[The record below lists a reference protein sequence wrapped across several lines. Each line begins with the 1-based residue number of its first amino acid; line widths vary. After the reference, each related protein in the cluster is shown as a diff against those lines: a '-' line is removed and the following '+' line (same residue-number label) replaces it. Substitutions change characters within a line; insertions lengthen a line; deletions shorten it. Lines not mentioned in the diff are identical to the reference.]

1 MLHRGEI
8 VEEAIRQSGL
18 SLTII
23 AKRLG
28 KSRRHLYNLFEDPHL
43 SLDTILQIGKII
55 HHDFTHNSS
64 LFPLSGRTE
73 ACNPEPIVYWNG
85 ANETPDYWKNKY
97 LHLLEKYNKLLEERI
112 GN

>member
-8 VEEAIRQSGL
+8 VEEAVRQSGL
-18 SLTII
+18 SLTVI

-55 HHDFTHNSS
+55 RCDFTLNSS
-64 LFPLSGRTE
+64 LFPLSGRSE
-73 ACNPEPIVYWNG
+73 AFNPETPLYWNG

-97 LHLLEKYNKLLEERI
+97 LHLLEKYNKLLEERL